1 MWIEERVMWNEER
14 ARWNE
19 EKTELKKRLGV
30 KGCEIKRLKE
40 KVKKV
45 KRDNKWME
53 NELKRYQD
61 QRYY

>member
-30 KGCEIKRLKE
+30 KG
-40 KVKKV
+40 
-45 KRDNKWME
+45 
-53 NELKRYQD
+53 
-61 QRYY
+61 